1 MKKTLFSI
9 GVLLSVMLLAACGP
23 AQESKVDLKAEEQI
37 AVPGTTA
44 KVEQPSGDNTYPE
57 MIAKLVKYMEELE
70 KVHPDAMKSLY
81 ALSEAALKPGALDTK
96 SKELI
101 CLGIAVAIRCD
112 DCIAWHTRGSL
123 AAGATEEEIVEAL
136 GVAILM
142 GGGPSVAHA
151 THAMAAM
158 EQLKAKEK

>member
-1 MKKTLFSI
+1 MSHVIRFFVLF
-9 GVLLSVMLLAACGP
+9 SVMLLSAYGP
-23 AQESKVDLKAEEQI
+23 TSELKVDLKAEEQI

-70 KVHPDAMKSLY
+70 KGHPDAMKSLY
-81 ALSEAALKPGALDTK
+81 ALGEAVFKPGALDTK

-112 DCIAWHTRGSL
+112 GCIAWHTRGSL
-123 AAGATEEEIVEAL
+123 EAGATEEEIVEAL
-136 GVAILM
+136 GVAIVM
-142 GGGPSVAHA
+142 GGGPSVTYA
-151 THAMAAM
+151 THAMEAM
-158 EQLKAKEK
+158 EQLKTTEK

>member
-1 MKKTLFSI
+1 MSYFIKFI
-9 GVLLSVMLLAACGP
+9 VLLSVMLLAACGP

-37 AVPGTTA
+37 AVPEATA

-57 MIAKLVKYMEELE
+57 MLAKLVKNLEELE

-81 ALSEAALKPGALDTK
+81 ALGEAVFKPGALDTK

-112 DCIAWHTRGSL
+112 DCIAFHTRGSL
-123 AAGATEEEIVEAL
+123 EAGATEEEIVEAL
-136 GVAILM
+136 GVAIVM
-142 GGGPSVAHA
+142 GGGPSTAYA
-151 THAMAAM
+151 THAMEAM
-158 EQLKAKEK
+158 KQLKAKEK